1 MAQRRRTRRRTKR
14 INLKGMPGWSFLAF
28 GLALGIV
35 GVLVAQLFVK
45 RADTRDGLAGLLPAL
60 GSTADSKSTET
71 AKTVVQEPA
80 TTQKTAKPKYDF
92 YTILPEIETVLPDR
106 GTKTKPS
113 TQAITTEA
121 GASYVLQAG
130 AFVNYQDADQLKAK
144 LALQGLVA
152 HIQRIT
158 IEGKGEFHRV
168 RLGPY
173 DKIEDLDAISQQLQQ
188 LGITALRLKIRLG
201 AGT

>member
-1 MAQRRRTRRRTKR
+1 M
-14 INLKGMPGWSFLAF
+14 F
-28 GLALGIV
+28 GLALGIA

-45 RADTRDGLAGLLPAL
+45 RPDTRDGLAGLLPAL
-60 GSTADSKSTET
+60 SGTGDGKSAET
-71 AKTVVQEPA
+71 VKPVAKEPVRTRE
-80 TTQKTAKPKYDF
+80 TTKPKYDF
-92 YTILPEIETVLPDR
+92 YTILPEIETVLPDNR
-106 GTKTKPS
+106 GARIKPNS
-113 TQAITTEA
+113 PADTTET

-130 AFVNYQDADQLKAK
+130 SFANYEDADQLKAK

-158 IEGKGEFHRV
+158 IDGKGEFHRV

-173 DKIEDLDAISQQLQQ
+173 DGIEDLNAVSQRLQQ
-188 LGITALRLKIRLG
+188 LGITALRLKIRRG